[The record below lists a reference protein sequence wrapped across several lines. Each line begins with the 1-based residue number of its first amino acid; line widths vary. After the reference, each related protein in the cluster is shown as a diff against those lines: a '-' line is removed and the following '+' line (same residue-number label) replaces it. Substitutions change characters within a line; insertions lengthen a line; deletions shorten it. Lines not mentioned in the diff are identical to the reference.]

1 MNFDQV
7 TLIVLDSVGI
17 GGAPDAD
24 VYGDSGSNTLGNLAA
39 AVGGVHL
46 PHLADL
52 GLGNLARI
60 QGVPGTADPAASFG
74 RLTERSAGKDT
85 TTGHWELCGIVLE
98 RPFPTF
104 PDGFPQELVT
114 EFEREIG
121 RGTLG
126 NVAASGTEIIR
137 ELGAEHL
144 ATGNPI
150 IYTSADSVFQIAAHE
165 SIIGIEE
172 LYEICRVARKLLKGD
187 LGVGRVIARPF
198 IGDVDSDFTRTK
210 SRRDFSLP
218 PTGRTMLDV
227 LSESGLR
234 TAGVGKI
241 DDIFANRGILVS
253 NHTTSNLDGIRA
265 TIEFMRQTEKGLIFT
280 NLNDFDTL
288 FGHRNDPKGYARCL
302 EEFDRHLPEILE
314 ALGVR
319 DALIITADHG
329 NDPTTASTDHSRE
342 QVPLLVTG
350 KRLQR
355 RDLGARPTFADV
367 AATILEMFSLP
378 WPGPGE
384 SFLDMLA

>member
-384 SFLDMLA
+384 SFLDMLV

>member
-367 AATILEMFSLP
+367 AATILEMFYLP